1 MSVAIGIPHPS
12 APSPPALNASV
23 DDGRDDHAAERG
35 HRRQGDG
42 TAVAQLAD
50 DELALDLHP
59 DDEEEQRHQQVV
71 DDVAEVLLEHVR
83 RRRRRGWCVD
93 QNDS

>member
-1 MSVAIGIPHPS
+1 MPQPS
-12 APSPPALNASV
+12 APAPPALNADV
-23 DDGRDDHAAERG
+23 DQRRDDHAAERG
-35 HRRQGDG
+35 ERRQRDC
-42 TAVAQLAD
+42 TPVAELAD

-71 DDVAEVLLEHVR
+71 DDVREVLVEDVR
-83 RRRRRGWCVD
+83 PDLDVDVVD